1 VIPLELPTPR
11 LLLVPL
17 APAVARLL
25 AERPAEADPF
35 LPARRAAGWPAP
47 ELLEVLPGY
56 VEAAEA
62 DPSVVGWGA
71 WLLVLR
77 GSRPAVVGDAGFHAP
92 PDEHGEVEL
101 AYGLAPGYRGR
112 GLATEAVAALVD
124 LACLDPRVTAVVATT
139 RADNHRSARVL
150 ERCGFVAVDHEVGH
164 VRWWRPAIGPAFRA
178 PPAWPPRSP
187 APAPR
192 RGPGTPPGPRRR
204 G

>member
-1 VIPLELPTPR
+1 VIVLELVTPR

-17 APAVARLL
+17 TPAIARLL
-25 AERPAEADPF
+25 AEHPAAADPF
-35 LPARRAAGWPAP
+35 LPARRAAGWPSS

-56 VEAAEA
+56 VEAAAE

-77 GSRPAVVGDAGFHAP
+77 GCRPAVVGDAGFHAP
-92 PDEHGEVEL
+92 PDERGEVEL

-112 GLATEAVAALVD
+112 GLATEAVTALVD
-124 LACLDPRVTAVVATT
+124 HATRDPRVTSVVATT

-150 ERCGFVAVDHEVGH
+150 ERCGFVPVETDPRH
-164 VRWWRPAIGPAFRA
+164 VRWWRPAIGPAFR
-178 PPAWPPRSP
+178 PPLAWPPRSP

-192 RGPGTPPGPRRR
+192 PVPGTPPGPRRR